1 MFLPGWR
8 ERALAGLAEQL
19 DVLVI
24 GGGITGAGV
33 FHDAA
38 LRGLRVA
45 LVERGDFACG
55 TSSRSSKL
63 IHGGLRYLKRM
74 QLGITRT
81 ACRERDL
88 LALANPHLVWPVRF
102 LYPSYAHDATPG
114 WQVNLGLA
122 MYDHLTPAHHRHE
135 QVEASAALDLT
146 PLLAEPGL
154 EFGLLYDDAAADDA
168 RLVLAVIAA
177 GVLAGGR
184 AVNYA
189 SVEELCF
196 DARKQVCGARVRDLE
211 SDTLHEARAHVV
223 VNATGVWCDE
233 IRVLAGEGTARLRP
247 SRGSHLLFPQR
258 RLPLDLAVTGLSPDD
273 GRPVF
278 SVPHPE
284 GTLVGTTDLFHFDAL
299 ESPRPSAEEVAY
311 LLRFARHTFPAAR
324 LQRSDIVGVF
334 AGVRPVLSSTA
345 ATPSAASRE
354 EAVWEERGL
363 LSTAGG
369 KLTTFRATAEKVTD
383 AALELLP
390 EKRREHA
397 RPVRT
402 AAAALPWACQP
413 EAALAAVVQAGVTRK
428 VAEGLVRRLGALA
441 LPLASSA
448 ERDALRP
455 LEGAADLC
463 SAELLWHLQY
473 GGVVHL
479 EDLLLRRVRLGMWQ
493 PRRCLELAPGLRS
506 VLRRAV
512 RWSVPRWHA
521 ELRRLEAAVANWL
534 PPDAA

>member
-1 MFLPGWR
+1 MFVPGWR
-8 ERALAGLAEQL
+8 ERAFACLAEPL

-24 GGGITGAGV
+24 GGGITGAGI

-63 IHGGLRYLKRM
+63 IHGGLRYLRRM

-88 LALANPHLVWPVRF
+88 LALSNPHLVWPVRF

-135 QVEASAALDLT
+135 QVETTTALDLA

-154 EFGLLYDDAAADDA
+154 EFGLVYDDAAADDA

-177 GVLAGGR
+177 GMLAGGC

-189 SVEELCF
+189 PVEKICF
-196 DARKQVCGARVRDLE
+196 DRARRICGARVRDLE
-211 SDTLHEARAHVV
+211 SGAMHEARAHVV

-233 IRVLAGEGTARLRP
+233 VRALAGESGTRLRP

-258 RLPLDLAVTGLSPDD
+258 RLPLDLAVTALSPDD

-299 ESPRPSAEEVAY
+299 ETPRPSAEEAAY
-311 LLRFARHTFPAAR
+311 LLRFAQHTFPAAR
-324 LQRSDIVGVF
+324 LKRNDIVGAF

-354 EAVWEERGL
+354 EAVWEEHGM

-383 AALELLP
+383 AAVELLP
-390 EKRREHA
+390 EQRRHEA
-397 RPVRT
+397 GPVRT
-402 AAAALPWACQP
+402 AATALPWRCRPSATV
-413 EAALAAVVQAGVTRK
+413 AAIVKAGVMPR

-441 LPLASSA
+441 LPLVGVA
-448 ERDALRP
+448 EREALQPLADALDCC
-455 LEGAADLC
+455 A
-463 SAELLWHLQY
+463 AELIWHMQY

-479 EDLLLRRVRLGMWQ
+479 EDLLLRRVRLGVWQ
-493 PRRCLELAPGLRS
+493 PRRCLELAPSLRS
-506 VLRRAV
+506 MLRRAV
-512 RWSVPRWHA
+512 GWSVPRWNA
-521 ELRRLEAAVANWL
+521 ELRRLETAVANWM